1 MAKTKAQTMQGTG
14 DMTIGRN
21 IKALRK
27 QMKGKKKGGM
37 TQEEFYAFLTGD
49 DTTTTGWKTIGRWEN
64 AQTMPSAYFLRA
76 IAQKCNVS
84 LDWLILGDEEAQKQK
99 EAKERTLQDYC
110 RLLFVEMADKL
121 HATWS
126 LSDDSILRT
135 ATESSKVYLTYS
147 IPLDMEPLHDVET
160 GCPSGQYVASETSRA
175 VAQCADTIAKLKEIM
190 IPTDQKMPLYETAI
204 SRVPNE
210 VPTNKGWEF
219 GS

>member
-1 MAKTKAQTMQGTG
+1 MTKTKAQTTQGTG

-49 DTTTTGWKTIGRWEN
+49 DTTTSGWKTIGRWEN
-64 AQTMPSAYFLRA
+64 AQTMPSPYFLRA
-76 IAQKCNVS
+76 ISAKCNVS
-84 LDWLILGDEEAQKQK
+84 LDWLILGDEEAQKRK

-126 LSDDSILRT
+126 LSDDSILKGT
-135 ATESSKVYLTYS
+135 TESRKVYLTYS
-147 IPLDMEPLHDVET
+147 IPLDMEPLHDAET
-160 GCPSGQYVASETSRA
+160 GYPSGQYVASEPNRA
-175 VAQCADTIAKLKEIM
+175 VARCADTIAKLRGID

-210 VPTNKGWEF
+210 VPTNKGWRP
-219 GS
+219 